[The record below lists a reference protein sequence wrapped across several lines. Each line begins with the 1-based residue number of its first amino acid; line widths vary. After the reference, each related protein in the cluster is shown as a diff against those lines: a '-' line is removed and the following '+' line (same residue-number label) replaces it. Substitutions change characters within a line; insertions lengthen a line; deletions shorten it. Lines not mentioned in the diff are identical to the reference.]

1 MARELKYPLT
11 QQFDADRYVSN
22 GFSPGHLF
30 ESDSKKA
37 LCGFFIEKMD
47 SPQVEFEI
55 TKEDTAFLGSRFTYP
70 KTCEKCRKSALAN
83 FC

>member
-1 MARELKYPLT
+1 MRQLKYPLT
-11 QQFDADRYVSN
+11 QQFDGNRYIPN

-37 LCGFFIEKMD
+37 LCGFQIEKMD
-47 SPQVEFEI
+47 SPQVEFELP
-55 TKEDTAFLGSRFTYP
+55 KAATAFLGSRFSYP
-70 KTCEKCRKSALAN
+70 KTCEKCRKIALAN